1 MNFLPDVW
9 AGNGTVNRQTNNSE
23 SPEEFEQRIFGDI
36 PGSNSKIDAFFEK
49 LNRQGKDRDRSSS
62 VGMMNDLE
70 ESFDTLSDGMD
81 GKLKNAA
88 TYFEFDP
95 DEIEKEDYSFRY
107 DATFWPGSTYIWY
120 KGIFWLAVAHFPG

>member
-1 MNFLPDVW
+1 
-9 AGNGTVNRQTNNSE
+9 
-23 SPEEFEQRIFGDI
+23 
-36 PGSNSKIDAFFEK
+36 
-49 LNRQGKDRDRSSS
+49 
-62 VGMMNDLE
+62 
-70 ESFDTLSDGMD
+70 MD

-88 TYFEFDP
+88 IYFEFDP